1 MDSFELNKILGAVLV
16 TCLVLVAVNIAA
28 DAIFTPEKPARPGYE
43 IAITTPTQPTTE
55 ANAEKTASPPIEQL
69 LATASVE
76 RGTAATRVCTTC
88 HNFEKGGPNGVG
100 PNLWGV
106 VNRPRAS
113 EPGYNY
119 SAAMK
124 AKGGEWMFDELN
136 KFLMNPSGDIPG
148 TAMTFAG
155 ISRAQARADVI
166 DYLHTL
172 ADNPVPLP
180 QPEDAPA
187 SVQNNEAT
195 PAQTTH

>member
-1 MDSFELNKILGAVLV
+1 MDSFELNKILGAVLG

-28 DAIFTPEKPARPGYE
+28 DTIFTSEKPARPGYE
-43 IAITTPTQPTTE
+43 IAIPTQPTTE
-55 ANAEKTASPPIEQL
+55 ANAERPASPPIELL
-69 LATASVE
+69 LAS
-76 RGTAATRVCTTC
+76 
-88 HNFEKGGPNGVG
+88 PNGVG

-124 AKGGEWMFDELN
+124 AKGGEWTFDELN
-136 KFLMNPSGDIPG
+136 KFLMNPGGAIPG

-155 ISRAQARADVI
+155 ISRAQERADVI

-180 QPEDAPA
+180 KAEDAPA
-187 SVQNNEAT
+187 SVQSNGPT
-195 PAQTTH
+195 PALTTH